1 MNASPTALAAAVKR
15 EGDSP
20 RLRSLVQPR
29 LRLGLPDPC
38 ALDRGVRVSKIRGM
52 TKLLLALLVGALL
65 GGCTSGQVTHVVQ
78 RGETA
83 WGIAMRYGV
92 SLDSLKTRNANA
104 DLRQLQL
111 GQTLIIKSVP
121 SNAPANP
128 AVSD

>member
-1 MNASPTALAAAVKR
+1 
-15 EGDSP
+15 
-20 RLRSLVQPR
+20 
-29 LRLGLPDPC
+29 
-38 ALDRGVRVSKIRGM
+38 M